1 MGEQR
6 RIGFMESFQGPR
18 IYRLM
23 IPRLLIAFFILLTI
37 SDAWITWGPLNDT
50 FDELSY
56 WFSIIAAWAL
66 IPNITTMLVLNFRR
80 AGRYSRGL
88 TNIVWRAI
96 ITLITFVFVIYLGFT
111 LQGGITGANY
121 SLFYYYVV
129 AVTSQSLSGIF
140 LNAYAIEYA
149 YKVMKI
155 VSLEAAA
162 FIIPAII
169 FFLGK
174 IPIFTGPIPQL
185 GPMSDWIVG
194 KLITGGTVGALI
206 AGTCTEI
213 VFGIKSMVLQEENV
227 VVEV

>member
-1 MGEQR
+1 
-6 RIGFMESFQGPR
+6 
-18 IYRLM
+18 M
-23 IPRLLIAFFILLTI
+23 IPRLLIAFFILMTI
-37 SDAWITWGPLNDT
+37 ADAWVSWSPLNDA
-50 FDELSY
+50 FDDLSY
-56 WFSIIAAWAL
+56 WFSIVAAFAL
-66 IPNITTMLVLNFRR
+66 IPNITSMLVLNFRR

-88 TNIVWRAI
+88 TNIVWRAV
-96 ITLITFVFVIYLGFT
+96 ITLVTFVFVLYLGFS
-111 LQGGITGANY
+111 QPGGATGANY

-162 FIIPAII
+162 FIIPGII

-174 IPIFTGPIPQL
+174 IPIFTGVVPQL

-206 AGTCTEI
+206 AGTLTEI